1 MELKTKF
8 NVNDIVWFMEK
19 NKPVEEKI
27 WNIEISIGNNPRIK
41 YIFFNNRNNESH
53 RVMMEKEVFS
63 TKEELLKSL

>member
-27 WNIEISIGNNPRIK
+27 WNIEIIIGKNPRIK
-41 YIFFNNRNNESH
+41 YIFFNTKNNESH
-53 RVMMEKEVFS
+53 RVMMEDEVFS
-63 TKEELLKSL
+63 TKKDLLNSL